1 METTSPRMQH
11 SALSSEDGFVLHNG
25 KNNAPG
31 LSLPPKGGQCGFYEM
46 DSQLGY
52 GRAWVKLGSSRVY
65 VKHPV
70 L

>member
-31 LSLPPKGGQCGFYEM
+31 LSLPPKGGQCGFHGM
-46 DSQLGY
+46 DSQLGRI
-52 GRAWVKLGSSRVY
+52 GKQ
-65 VKHPV
+65 
-70 L
+70 